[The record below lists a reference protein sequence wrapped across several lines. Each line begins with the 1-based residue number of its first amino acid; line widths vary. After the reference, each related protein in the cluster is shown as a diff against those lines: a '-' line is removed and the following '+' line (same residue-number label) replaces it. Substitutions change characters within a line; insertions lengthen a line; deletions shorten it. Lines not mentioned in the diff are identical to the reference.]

1 MKLVFASILA
11 ITSVV
16 AVGAVVSKEAWA
28 QSANPAPEWA
38 YPVNP
43 PLAPFDAT
51 VPKTLPGSSRSY
63 TQAQIENDFAPPDWF
78 PEDHPPMPPVVA
90 HGREP
95 AVKACSKCHVTNGG
109 GHPESSDLAG
119 LPETYIIRQMADF
132 KDGHRKGARAGS
144 MLPIAKAVSDEE
156 VREAAKYYSAL
167 PRPSWNK
174 VVETDTVP
182 KTELRTGGMRFAV
195 EGGGTEPIGNR
206 IIELPQ
212 APERAD
218 LRDSRMGFVSDV
230 AVGSIKRGEAL
241 VKGGDSQTLPCATC
255 HGPDLKGI
263 GEVPHLTGRSPMYVF
278 RQLND
283 IKTGTRAGA
292 NAELMQP
299 VVAKLTQD
307 DMLAIAAYLA
317 SLSP

>member
-1 MKLVFASILA
+1 MKRVITTVIAVTSLVAAGALA
-11 ITSVV
+11 
-16 AVGAVVSKEAWA
+16 
-28 QSANPAPEWA
+28 QPANPAPEWA
-38 YPVNP
+38 YPANP
-43 PLAPFDAT
+43 PPVQFDAT
-51 VPKTLPGSSRSY
+51 VAKTLPGSSRSY

-78 PEDHPPMPPVVA
+78 PEDHPPMPAVVA

-119 LPETYIIRQMADF
+119 LPEAYIIRQMADF
-132 KDGHRKGARAGS
+132 KDGHRKGARASS
-144 MLPIAKAVSDEE
+144 MLPIARAVSEEE

-182 KTELRTGGMRFAV
+182 KTELRTGGMRFALDNA
-195 EGGGTEPIGNR
+195 GTEPLGNR

-218 LRDSRMGFVSDV
+218 LRDSRMGFVSHV
-230 AVGSIKRGEAL
+230 PVGSLKRGEAL
-241 VKGGDSQTLPCATC
+241 VKGDGQAPACATC
-255 HGPDLKGI
+255 HGPGLKGL
-263 GEVPHLTGRSPMYVF
+263 GEVPHLAGRSPMYVF

-283 IKTGTRAGA
+283 IKIGTRNGA

-299 VVAKLTQD
+299 VVARLTQD
-307 DMLAIAAYLA
+307 DMLAISAYLA